1 VTGDAGR
8 GGPHFLVVGS
18 ARSGTTLVQRLACE
32 LPGVGMPPETHFFDL
47 FVPDLLRR
55 GAPPFDGRRL
65 AEEIDAWRRM
75 EQVRGMDVDAAAV
88 VAELGG
94 RCDSLVQLFDV
105 LVRSLV
111 PAAERYG
118 EKTPKHLLWWRPLS
132 GARPAMKVVAVVR
145 DPRSVVASNLSAPWA
160 TGISDWDWGDDLH
173 VAMAERWRVEQEQVL
188 LMARVLGP
196 RCAVLRYEDVVAD
209 PERARGV
216 IARLIG
222 ADDRVPVADR
232 SGAADIVLPWETWK
246 AEALADVH
254 ARRVDAWRTELGER
268 RGRVVAGVCAGTM
281 TRFGYRRGARDR
293 VGDAA
298 AAMALRPRTQR
309 RRLAYR
315 RKLLAEIEWING
327 VTV

>member
-1 VTGDAGR
+1 
-8 GGPHFLVVGS
+8 
-18 ARSGTTLVQRLACE
+18 
-32 LPGVGMPPETHFFDL
+32 
-47 FVPDLLRR
+47 
-55 GAPPFDGRRL
+55 
-65 AEEIDAWRRM
+65 
-75 EQVRGMDVDAAAV
+75 
-88 VAELGG
+88 
-94 RCDSLVQLFDV
+94 
-105 LVRSLV
+105 
-111 PAAERYG
+111 
-118 EKTPKHLLWWRPLS
+118 
-132 GARPAMKVVAVVR
+132 
-145 DPRSVVASNLSAPWA
+145 VASNLSAPWA